1 MASLED
7 RTLRGGEA
15 QGQDKE
21 QESWPNHLA
30 SSAALDR
37 VWKLRG
43 LWVGG
48 APVTAWL
55 VPRIRV
61 ASLQLHFGTGQGVGP
76 VGPLRPGLEAAEG
89 CWSSRPSCSRVLFVR
104 AGSGLPRGEWV
115 TCHRVGQMGG
125 GCVVWQ
131 NSHWMG
137 FLRPTGSPTLA
148 CRACG
153 SRGSALS
160 H

>member
-89 CWSSRPSCSRVLFVR
+89 CWSSRPRLVSGWEKPSGVRVDISPSECPKTSYCRDKTATTQSR
-104 AGSGLPRGEWV
+104 P
-115 TCHRVGQMGG
+115 
-125 GCVVWQ
+125 
-131 NSHWMG
+131 
-137 FLRPTGSPTLA
+137 
-148 CRACG
+148 
-153 SRGSALS
+153 
-160 H
+160 